1 MVVGQYVC
9 LNGDCLW
16 RLMMSKMDLSRRPG
30 TARGV
35 AANLP
40 RVSLQANLL
49 VRPLVPWVFETL
61 YESVMAEV
69 LIRNG
74 TIIIIQ
80 TRLHVDMNHI
90 LGSRTDTPTVI
101 TGSLHTRVTT
111 YA

>member
-16 RLMMSKMDLSRRPG
+16 RLMMLKMNLSRRPG
-30 TARGV
+30 TARTV

-40 RVSLQANLL
+40 RVSLQTTRL
-49 VRPLVPWVFETL
+49 VGALVPWVFETL

-80 TRLHVDMNHI
+80 THLHVDMNHV
-90 LGSRTDTPTVI
+90 LGSPTDTPTVI
-101 TGSLHTRVTT
+101 TGSLHTQMRTH
-111 YA
+111 A